1 MLYRINIRPRHC
13 SAYEYLGVFDLA
25 LPSPETDAADQITLR
40 HGRKR
45 IRAKLGPIERCPPD
59 PAPFAVLPTVNLIE
73 VGASQ

>member
-25 LPSPETDAADQITLR
+25 LPVAETDTEDQITLR
-40 HGRKR
+40 HGRKH
-45 IRAKLGPIERCPPD
+45 IRAKLGPIESCPPD

-73 VGASQ
+73 A

>member
-1 MLYRINIRPRHC
+1 MLCRINIRPRHC
-13 SAYEYLGVFDLA
+13 SAYEYLGVFDLPLSEPNA
-25 LPSPETDAADQITLR
+25 VDQITLR
-40 HGRKR
+40 HGRKH